1 MKGSIKLSLPFYIGV
16 RVKKMLGMN
25 WYAEVGRYQRAKVKR
40 DYHVIVG
47 KTLPDGAKLQCPIR
61 THYKVYYKNPVSD
74 ACNIIAVIDKFLMDA
89 LQEYGV
95 ISDDTVKHY
104 VQSSWEVVGQ
114 DKDNPRIEVTI
125 EEIKCGTN

>member
-1 MKGSIKLSLPFYIGV
+1 
-16 RVKKMLGMN
+16 MLGMN
-25 WYAEVGRYQRAKVKR
+25 WYSEVGRYQRAKVKR

-125 EEIKCGTN
+125 EELV